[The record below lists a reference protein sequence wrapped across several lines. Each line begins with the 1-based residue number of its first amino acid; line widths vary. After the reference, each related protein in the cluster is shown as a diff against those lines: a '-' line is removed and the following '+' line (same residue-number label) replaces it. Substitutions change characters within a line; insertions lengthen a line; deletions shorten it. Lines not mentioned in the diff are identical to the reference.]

1 MPGFFRAA
9 LVWLH
14 VLGTVVWIG
23 GLLFQL
29 LVVRPTLTHTPVTA
43 EWLQFRV
50 RLDRSFRAVMWSAI
64 GVVLLTGLFNVINVL
79 YAAALAGSSV
89 PATFV
94 RLLSLKLL

>member
-1 MPGFFRAA
+1 MPGFFRAG

-29 LVVRPTLTHTPVTA
+29 LVIRPTLIHMPVTA

-50 RLDRSFRAVMWSAI
+50 RLDRSFRAVMWSAV
-64 GVVLLTGLFNVINVL
+64 GVVLLTGLFNVIMCCTLPHLPGVVCPPR
-79 YAAALAGSSV
+79 SS
-89 PATFV
+89 A
-94 RLLSLKLL
+94 S